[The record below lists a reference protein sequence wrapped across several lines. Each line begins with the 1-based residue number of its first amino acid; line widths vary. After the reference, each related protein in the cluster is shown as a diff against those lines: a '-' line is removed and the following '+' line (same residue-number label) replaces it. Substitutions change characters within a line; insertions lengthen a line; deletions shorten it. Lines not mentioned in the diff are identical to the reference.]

1 MPYKIDEEVKQF
13 PLRIFKN
20 LWVQNWKD
28 DVKALNQID
37 SQQETDKNDSKNTNA
52 MKIKRNI

>member
-13 PLRIFKN
+13 PLRIFKD
-20 LWVQNWKD
+20 LSVQNWKD

-37 SQQETDKNDSKNTNA
+37 SQQEEDKNDSKNINA